1 MDTLKEAIET
11 KKKGAKKTLLKAVAV
26 AVSTGLLAVGAV
38 AALDNIGGPGPNA
51 HEIAEPEPIV
61 LEIDEADMLDESETE
76 EDTQEEKKRG
86 VFGWLKVWFYGMITG
101 IAGFFATKI
110 PWKKIFN
117 KRNLI
122 ILLVLVAIFL
132 LAKYVL
138 PEFVDV
144 PWGPDNAAT
153 QN

>member
-1 MDTLKEAIET
+1 
-11 KKKGAKKTLLKAVAV
+11 
-26 AVSTGLLAVGAV
+26 
-38 AALDNIGGPGPNA
+38 
-51 HEIAEPEPIV
+51 
-61 LEIDEADMLDESETE
+61 
-76 EDTQEEKKRG
+76 
-86 VFGWLKVWFYGMITG
+86 MITG

>member
-38 AALDNIGGPGPNA
+38 AALDNLNSPSSSAPQVT
-51 HEIAEPEPIV
+51 EPEPIV

-86 VFGWLKVWFYGMITG
+86 FFGWLKVWFYGMITG